1 MGKKCKKYNDIKKT
15 SVDISDIYKNIYE
28 DLYIKDK
35 QKNGFADEYIDYDE
49 FNIAREKILGKVHN
63 DKGIG
68 TLSEKTLHAVL
79 KNYYE
84 PDENK
89 HEVAID
95 GYYADIF
102 NDSGII
108 EIQTRQLNKLR
119 DKLAVFLEEYHVTVV
134 YPCAYNKWLS
144 WIDPENGGIST
155 KRKSPRH
162 YTEYDAFFELY
173 KIKNLLKHPNLSVHL
188 VLMDMEEY
196 KLLNGWNYTRKRG
209 ATRYDR
215 VPLGVRR
222 IVELDRP
229 EDYMQFVPIELGDEF
244 TVKDFAKAARV
255 HEDTARLSL
264 NILNYLE
271 IVRRIGKKGNAYV
284 YSC

>member
-1 MGKKCKKYNDIKKT
+1 MKKSVSSNKQVKKGADT
-15 SVDISDIYKNIYE
+15 GISID
-28 DLYIKDK
+28 
-35 QKNGFADEYIDYDE
+35 GYIDYNA
-49 FNIAREKILGKVHN
+49 FNEARERIIGKAHN

-84 PDENK
+84 PDEDK

-119 DKLAVFLEEYHVTVV
+119 DKLTVFLEEYHVTVV

-144 WIDPENGGIST
+144 WIDPESGEVGA

-173 KIKNLLKHPNLSVHL
+173 KIKSFLDHPNLSVHL
-188 VLMDMEEY
+188 VLMDIEEY
-196 KLLNGWNYTRKRG
+196 KLLNGWNYTKKRG

-215 VPLGVRR
+215 VPLGVRS

-229 EDYMQFVPIELGDEF
+229 EDYMQFVPIELEDEF
-244 TVKDFAKAARV
+244 IVKDFAKAAGVR
-255 HEDTARLSL
+255 EDTARLGL
-264 NILNYLE
+264 NILNHLG
-271 IVRRIGKKGNAYV
+271 VVKRVGKKGNAYV

>member
-1 MGKKCKKYNDIKKT
+1 MVYGADIMKKKSNDCSGKARQRK
-15 SVDISDIYKNIYE
+15 IS
-28 DLYIKDK
+28 
-35 QKNGFADEYIDYDE
+35 ADEYIDYDE
-49 FNIAREKILGKVHN
+49 FDIARKKILGTAHN

-134 YPCAYNKWLS
+134 YPCAYNKWIS
-144 WIDPENGGIST
+144 WIDPESGDISA

-188 VLMDMEEY
+188 VLMDIEEY

-209 ATRYDR
+209 ATRTSEA
-215 VPLGVRR
+215 P
-222 IVELDRP
+222 
-229 EDYMQFVPIELGDEF
+229 
-244 TVKDFAKAARV
+244 
-255 HEDTARLSL
+255 
-264 NILNYLE
+264 
-271 IVRRIGKKGNAYV
+271 
-284 YSC
+284 

>member
-1 MGKKCKKYNDIKKT
+1 MRKKCNNCSGKAKQRN
-15 SVDISDIYKNIYE
+15 IS
-28 DLYIKDK
+28 
-35 QKNGFADEYIDYDE
+35 ADEYIDYDE
-49 FNIAREKILGKVHN
+49 FNIARKKILGTAHN

-84 PDENK
+84 PDEDK

-134 YPCAYNKWLS
+134 YPCAYNKWIS
-144 WIDPENGGIST
+144 WIDPESGDISA

-188 VLMDMEEY
+188 VLMDIEEY

-215 VPLGVRR
+215 VPLGVRK

-229 EDYMQFVPIELGDEF
+229 EDYMQFVPYDLPEQF
-244 TVKDFAKAARV
+244 TAKDFAKHAKIPV
-255 HEDTARLSL
+255 RLAQTVL
-264 NILNYLE
+264 LILTDLE
-271 IVRRIGKKGNAYV
+271 IVVRVGKQGKSYLYEVNE
-284 YSC
+284 

>member
-1 MGKKCKKYNDIKKT
+1 MKKSDT
-15 SVDISDIYKNIYE
+15 SVNNE
-28 DLYIKDK
+28 
-35 QKNGFADEYIDYDE
+35 NTEYIDYDE
-49 FNIAREKILGKVHN
+49 FNTARDKIIGRLHN

-84 PDENK
+84 PDEDK

-119 DKLAVFLEEYHVTVV
+119 DKLSVFLEEYHVTVV
-134 YPCAYNKWLS
+134 YPLAYNKWLS
-144 WIDPENGGIST
+144 WIDTESGEVST

-162 YTEYDAFFELY
+162 CTEYDAFFELY
-173 KIKNLLKHPNLSVHL
+173 KIKQHLNHPNLSIHL
-188 VLMDMEEY
+188 VIMDIEEY
-196 KLLNGWNYTRKRG
+196 KFLNGWNYTKKRG

-215 VPLGVRR
+215 VPVGVRR
-222 IVELDRP
+222 IVKLDRP
-229 EDYMQFVPIELGDEF
+229 EDYMQFVPVELDDDGF
-244 TVKDFAKAARV
+244 MVKDFAKAARV

-264 NILNYLE
+264 NILNYLG
-271 IVRRIGKKGNAYV
+271 VVKRVGKKGNAYV